1 MILKKKKNLINE
13 PPKKAQIS
21 DVNEFNKSINGEKMI
36 TNGELFQKL
45 FKFPTAMLTDL
56 YSTDNKQKN
65 NRLVDVIKSGLSNLK
80 GEIEQMSEGEKKIER
95 PDKIVDIVEK
105 IFEFNRQNQEG

>member
-1 MILKKKKNLINE
+1 MILKKKKNVINE
-13 PPKKAQIS
+13 PPKKAEIS
-21 DVNEFNKSINGEKMI
+21 DVKEFNKSINGGKMI
-36 TNGELFQKL
+36 TNRELFQKL
-45 FKFPTAMLTDL
+45 FKFPTVMLTDL

-65 NRLVDVIKSGLSNLK
+65 NRLVDVIKSGLSNWK
-80 GEIEQMSEGEKKIER
+80 GEIEQMPEDEKKIER

>member
-36 TNGELFQKL
+36 TNGELFQKP